1 MIFRSVDMV
10 KLCVKKKEEKK
21 EFRQQTLIM
30 NLGVGA
36 LVKFEASVVKERILC
51 CKLNSDK

>member
-1 MIFRSVDMV
+1 MV